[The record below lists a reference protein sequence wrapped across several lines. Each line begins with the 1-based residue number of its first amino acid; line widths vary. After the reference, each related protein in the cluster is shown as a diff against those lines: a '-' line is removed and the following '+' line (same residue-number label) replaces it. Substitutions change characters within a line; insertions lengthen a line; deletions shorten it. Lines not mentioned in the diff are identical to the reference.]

1 MNKKINIYSLKSY
14 IYSFVKKIYELSFYD
29 LLISFVRS
37 RSYSIIYNSKKYIF
51 FAPNS
56 VCLWRAKTFATKE
69 PETLNWIKSFEPGS
83 VFWDIGA
90 NVGLYSIF
98 AAKNNNCKV
107 LSFEPSI
114 FNLEVLGKNIF
125 INNCTDSIT
134 IIPLAI
140 SNKIGKGLLNM
151 SSLDYGGALSTFDK
165 TYGSDGK
172 VFDIKF
178 NFPILSIS
186 LDDLTS
192 KLNFEYP
199 DYIKIDVDGIE
210 QLILEGGINVLKH
223 TKSILIELPDLWKE
237 QKETCEKILANAGF
251 NILYN
256 SDWDIDYKPNGS
268 PNQIWIR

>member
-1 MNKKINIYSLKSY
+1 MNNVKSFIY
-14 IYSFVKKIYELSFYD
+14 IIIKKIYGIKLYD
-29 LLISFVRS
+29 LLLSFIRS
-37 RSYSIIYNSKKYIF
+37 RYHSILYNGKKYTF
-51 FAPNS
+51 FTPNS
-56 VCLWRAKTFATKE
+56 VCLWRARTFSSKE
-69 PETLNWIKSFEPGS
+69 PETLNWIKGFHHGS
-83 VFWDIGA
+83 IFWDIGA

-125 INNCTDSIT
+125 KNNCTDLIT

-151 SSLDYGGALSTFDK
+151 SSLEYGGALSTFDK
-165 TYGSDGK
+165 TYGSDGN

-178 NFPILSIS
+178 KFSILSIA
-186 LDDLTS
+186 LDDLTC

-210 QLILEGGINVLKH
+210 QLILEGGINVLKNA
-223 TKSILIELPDLWKE
+223 KSILIELPDLWKE
-237 QKETCEKILANAGF
+237 QKDACEQILVSAGF
-251 NILYN
+251 EIMLN
-256 SDWDIDYKPNGS
+256 SDWDINLNPNGS
-268 PNQIWIR
+268 PNQIWIRK